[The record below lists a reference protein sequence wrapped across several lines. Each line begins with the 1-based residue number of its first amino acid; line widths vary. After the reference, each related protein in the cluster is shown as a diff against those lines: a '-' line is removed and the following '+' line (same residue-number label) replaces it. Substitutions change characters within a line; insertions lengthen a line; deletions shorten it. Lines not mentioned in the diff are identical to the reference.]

1 MDGTAACR
9 GSHPPAGKRAGEPAA
24 LMTGEEQAW
33 GAARLRYEPEA
44 SCDERRFH
52 LDLAESGDEGASLQP
67 FLQGPGRIERNVCL
81 DDEEQ

>member
-1 MDGTAACR
+1 
-9 GSHPPAGKRAGEPAA
+9 
-24 LMTGEEQAW
+24 MTREEQAW

-67 FLQGPGRIERNVCL
+67 FL
-81 DDEEQ
+81 